1 LMRRIYYRFPG
12 TYDLDFDL
20 NRPFPEVLGCIRRLH
35 DTHQTSRRGTD
46 LVKRQIL
53 VQLATNKMS
62 FEMVDS
68 LPPFEETVT
77 EMADFR
83 LIVHDILLAARGRV
97 PLGENIFLMR
107 VQDKGPLCECIVVKE
122 GQQGAMDAAEFKTL
136 IKGACP

>member
-1 LMRRIYYRFPG
+1 MRRIYYRFPN
-12 TYDLDFDL
+12 TFDLDFDL

-35 DTHQTSRRGTD
+35 DTHQTNRRGTD

-77 EMADFR
+77 ETADFR
-83 LIVHDILLAARGRV
+83 FILHDILLAAKGRV

-107 VQDKGPLCECIVVKE
+107 VQDKGPQSECTVVKE
-122 GQQGAMDAAEFKTL
+122 GQQGTMDAAEFKTL